1 MLSQSAENPG
11 VTLLFKWHFA
21 FFIDYELDCCC
32 CRGERFVCIFCSILN
47 FFFFFF
53 CNWESAKPTIFNRSA
68 CRDSALFSYCSFRKN
83 LLNKTAY
90 ICSVFLS
97 ASPSQLSDCKEFL
110 DKQDAYWCAL
120 FSLGSLLAPHALCL
134 SGQ

>member
-53 CNWESAKPTIFNRSA
+53 VIGKVLSQQFLIDQHVEIAHFFHIAVLEK
-68 CRDSALFSYCSFRKN
+68 
-83 LLNKTAY
+83 
-90 ICSVFLS
+90 IC
-97 ASPSQLSDCKEFL
+97 
-110 DKQDAYWCAL
+110 
-120 FSLGSLLAPHALCL
+120 
-134 SGQ
+134 